1 MPDTLSVVVD
11 ASRLR
16 VVELG
21 TTGAE
26 EVSRVSA
33 SVALEA
39 GDGIPTVPVGT
50 EDRLNV
56 IPNSAVLVR
65 VLLALL
71 GILAVAVNDG
81 CCDEVHVKFVPSPG
95 LENISVSLAGTCI
108 PELFDIIV
116 AVTAAEAQDS
126 VETTAA
132 PVRELNKEKATVLKF
147 SAGDWTLEIYTVEK
161 VVVIVPEAVGAIEV
175 VCVALLVNEGR
186 DVSMLLDLV
195 NVSDAEN
202 DEPLLDDVMV
212 GEAYVEVEFSDVEL
226 GPAVSEVCIAALAN
240 EVVEV
245 EANGV
250 GCCDGTV

>member
-1 MPDTLSVVVD
+1 MVD
-11 ASRLR
+11 ASRLT

-81 CCDEVHVKFVPSPG
+81 CCDEVHVEFVPSPD
-95 LENISVSLAGTCI
+95 LEDISVSLAGTCL
-108 PELFDIIV
+108 PELFDIVV

-132 PVRELNKEKATVLKF
+132 PVR
-147 SAGDWTLEIYTVEK
+147 
-161 VVVIVPEAVGAIEV
+161 
-175 VCVALLVNEGR
+175 
-186 DVSMLLDLV
+186 
-195 NVSDAEN
+195 
-202 DEPLLDDVMV
+202 
-212 GEAYVEVEFSDVEL
+212 
-226 GPAVSEVCIAALAN
+226 
-240 EVVEV
+240 
-245 EANGV
+245 
-250 GCCDGTV
+250 